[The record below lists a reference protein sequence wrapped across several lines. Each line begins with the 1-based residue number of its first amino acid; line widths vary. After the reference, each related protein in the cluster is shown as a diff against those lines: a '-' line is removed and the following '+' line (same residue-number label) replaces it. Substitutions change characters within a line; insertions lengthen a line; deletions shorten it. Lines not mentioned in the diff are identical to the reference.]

1 MEELIE
7 EAKLNI
13 KQKPQY
19 KDDVFLTLCS
29 LNLLNAAI
37 KKEEYQNGLSY
48 GFIKPSVSKL
58 VEFCI
63 THKDDKLTEEL
74 YYSQTERC
82 MYIRS
87 FGFQFSFHN
96 ITITENIKR
105 FIESELNV
113 PVTWDR
119 IRLQA
124 IAKELFILA
133 KKLKDKTISDAEIT
147 EYHHTLKRN
156 ITITTKLDWII
167 DES

>member
-1 MEELIE
+1 
-7 EAKLNI
+7 
-13 KQKPQY
+13 
-19 KDDVFLTLCS
+19 
-29 LNLLNAAI
+29 
-37 KKEEYQNGLSY
+37 
-48 GFIKPSVSKL
+48 
-58 VEFCI
+58 
-63 THKDDKLTEEL
+63 
-74 YYSQTERC
+74 

-105 FIESELNV
+105 FIESELNI
-113 PVTWDR
+113 PVTWDG

-156 ITITTKLDWII
+156 ITITARLDWII

>member
-1 MEELIE
+1 
-7 EAKLNI
+7 
-13 KQKPQY
+13 
-19 KDDVFLTLCS
+19 
-29 LNLLNAAI
+29 
-37 KKEEYQNGLSY
+37 
-48 GFIKPSVSKL
+48 
-58 VEFCI
+58 
-63 THKDDKLTEEL
+63 
-74 YYSQTERC
+74 

-147 EYHHTLKRN
+147 EYHRTLKRN
-156 ITITTKLDWII
+156 ITITAKPDWII

>member
-37 KKEEYQNGLSY
+37 KMKKYKDGLSY
-48 GFIKPSVSKL
+48 GLIKLSVSKL

-63 THKDDKLTEEL
+63 THKDDKLAEEL

-156 ITITTKLDWII
+156 ITITARLD
-167 DES
+167 